1 MKTIITVIVAALLIG
16 CARVPQTGI
25 QFNPQ
30 TKQLTITSPKDVEIE
45 SATATTDTNGGFTI
59 AVKGYK
65 AKNNIEVLRAVTE
78 QNAAMRRSLEDEAA
92 KTIGTLIDL
101 AK

>member
-1 MKTIITVIVAALLIG
+1 MLFVLARVLCG
-16 CARVPQTGI
+16 CMSVPQTGI

-30 TKQLTITSPKDVEIE
+30 TKQLDITSPKDVEIQ
-45 SATATTDTNGGFTI
+45 SATVTESNGFFCI
-59 AVKGYK
+59 EVKGYK
-65 AKNNIEVLRAVTE
+65 AKNNIQVIQAVIEGNAETRKSIE
-78 QNAAMRRSLEDEAA
+78 QNAA